1 MIMKIKCFAFTMF
14 VTSFFMSCID
24 SNSNFVSFVEKHCNF
39 NECDSCELDLRL
51 FFGMDYDTMY
61 VFGEYTQ
68 LQGVQLV
75 LGDKNYQEKDVF
87 FACWFFGG
95 GFI

>member
-1 MIMKIKCFAFTMF
+1 
-14 VTSFFMSCID
+14 
-24 SNSNFVSFVEKHCNF
+24 
-39 NECDSCELDLRL
+39 
-51 FFGMDYDTMY
+51 MDYDTMY